1 MKRLLPILFVLASVC
16 LGCSKSP
23 SVADAPEEGVTES
36 PVIYTPP
43 VPSSGGFSTLPAGSQ
58 PPATIAAPQ
67 TTFPTTP
74 DAVVANFLTAL
85 RDGDDSMAESL
96 LTKKALDE
104 TSKRQLQVQP
114 PGTPSARFQIGKVS
128 YVTANKRGAH
138 VTSVWSEQG
147 TTGSELSYEIV
158 WALRQ
163 QQDGWK
169 IAGMATQ
176 VTQNGPP
183 VFLNFEDPDDMLD
196 KWREAERAL
205 AAQYPD
211 DGVIQAARADGAGRT
226 GNYQR

>member
-23 SVADAPEEGVTES
+23 GVADAPEDGVTEA
-36 PVIYTPP
+36 PMVYTPP
-43 VPSSGGFSTLPAGSQ
+43 EQSSEGFATQGTASPHR
-58 PPATIAAPQ
+58 ATIAAPQ
-67 TTFPTTP
+67 RAFASSP

-85 RDGDDSMAESL
+85 RDGDDSIAESL
-96 LTKKALDE
+96 LTQKALEE

-128 YVTANKRGAH
+128 YVTADKRGAH
-138 VTSVWSEQG
+138 VSSVWSEQG
-147 TTGSELSYEIV
+147 TAGSEMSYEIV

-183 VFLNFEDPDDMLD
+183 VFLNFEDPDDMLH

-211 DGVIQAARADGAGRT
+211 EGVIQAARANSDGGT
-226 GNYQR
+226 GNFQR